1 MFILKNKPIFIYF
14 LLIINTLAIIS
25 LSSCNA
31 VKGAS
36 QAGSNFYTKIQNQN
50 FEEVLEL
57 LTEETTIQT
66 SKKEWVET
74 LQSINKERGKVES
87 FSKVAFSSE
96 IKNEI
101 IITTLTYNVIYR
113 NGIFKEKIIF
123 HKQGEQYK
131 IQQYLYKL

>member
-1 MFILKNKPIFIYF
+1 MLIKHNKHIYISL
-14 LLIINTLAIIS
+14 LLIINILAITF
-25 LSSCNA
+25 LSSCDA
-31 VKGAS
+31 VEGAS
-36 QAGSNFYTKIQNQN
+36 QTGNEFYNKIKSQK
-50 FEEVLEL
+50 FEEILEL
-57 LTEETTIQT
+57 LTEEATVQT
-66 SKKEWVET
+66 SKKEWVQT
-74 LQSINKERGKVES
+74 LKSINNERGKIES

-123 HKQGEQYK
+123 YKKDKQYK